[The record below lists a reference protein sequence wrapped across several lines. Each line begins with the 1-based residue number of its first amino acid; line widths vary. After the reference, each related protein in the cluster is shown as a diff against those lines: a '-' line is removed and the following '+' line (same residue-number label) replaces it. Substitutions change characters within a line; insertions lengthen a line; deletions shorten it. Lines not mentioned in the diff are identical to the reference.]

1 MSLHDPT
8 IGKPTYRGFPTDSH
22 VKLFISAHLSQD
34 RPLVVYKHSGA
45 TMDGGNIFLGIDLGI
60 GSCGWALATDTSVI
74 ALGARTFDV
83 PETDKTRTPT
93 NQLRRTARGLRRVTN
108 RRRQRMNMVRE
119 LLSRYG
125 ILDQNGKDAL
135 TGNGIDPWQARAEG
149 LDRVLAPREIGVALG
164 HIAKHRGFKSNSK
177 RDKGENAP
185 QNSSKMLAAVV
196 GNQEALAQWRSVGE
210 LFWKSSNY
218 KDRKR
223 NRDNDYSR
231 SILRADLEAET
242 NLLLRRQ
249 RELGN
254 LLASVDLERDFIE
267 VAFFQRPLADAED
280 KVGFC
285 PFEPAERR
293 APKHSPSFELFRLL
307 SRLTSIRIDEQS
319 LSAEEISSAIKDF
332 GGQQS
337 MTFKRLRKILDL
349 SAAQRFQGVAVE
361 DEDKRDVATR
371 SGKMAP
377 GSAALRKVLKDQGW
391 QSLRMT
397 PDLLDQIAAVLAFRD
412 DAERIRTGL
421 EELALPSPI
430 LIALIQGVE
439 DGAFGGFR
447 GAGHISAKACRALI
461 PHLARGMVYSEA
473 CKAAGYDH
481 AHRTDTVLEA
491 ITNPIARKSLT
502 EALKQI
508 RAVIN
513 THGMPT
519 HIHVELARDV
529 GKSLEERQE
538 IEAGIEK
545 RNKEKDRI
553 REQFI
558 ETVGREAAGPEDL
571 LRYELW
577 KEQKGRCLYTD
588 AEIHPD
594 AIVST
599 DNRVQVDHILPWSRS
614 GDDSFV
620 NKTLCYAKANQD
632 KRGRTPYEWFGHDA
646 NRWQAFMAAI
656 EGCRG
661 MKGRKKRNFLLKD
674 ASILE
679 EKFRSRNINDTRYAT
694 RLLLNILKRDFP
706 HITVAARPGP
716 LTDRL
721 RRAWGIQSLKKT
733 PDGERIDDDRHH
745 ALDAVIVALTSQ
757 SVLQRLTKL
766 FQEAESR
773 GLPTNWHGIGHLAQL
788 FRETGGLP
796 ADFTALE
803 QPWPGFRTEVAE
815 TLQKVI
821 VSRAERCRAR
831 GEAHAAT
838 IRQVKERDE
847 RNVVYERKAI
857 ESLTEKD
864 IDRVKDAE
872 RNAALV
878 ASLRNWIAS
887 GKPKDALPLSP
898 KGDPVRKVRLET
910 AKKVDVEVRG
920 GAADR
925 GEMTRVDVFRKRNKK
940 DQWEY
945 YLVPIYP
952 HQVANQRDWP
962 TPPNQAVLAYKSE
975 DEWPRMDAGFEF
987 LWSVHPFSWIE
998 IEKPDGTFIDGYFRG
1013 MDRSTGAILISPHH
1027 SKLTV
1032 VKGIGTK
1039 TLAIFR
1045 KYDMDRLGNRHVIA
1059 KETRTWHGAVCI

>member
-1 MSLHDPT
+1 
-8 IGKPTYRGFPTDSH
+8 
-22 VKLFISAHLSQD
+22 
-34 RPLVVYKHSGA
+34 
-45 TMDGGNIFLGIDLGI
+45 MDGGNIFLGIDLGI

-108 RRRQRMNMVRE
+108 RRRQRMNMIRE
-119 LLSRYG
+119 LLNRYG

-135 TGNGIDPWQARAEG
+135 TGNGIDPWQSRAEG

-185 QNSSKMLAAVV
+185 QDSSKMLAAVTRTK
-196 GNQEALAQWRSVGE
+196 EALSQWRSVGE
-210 LFWKSSNY
+210 LFWKSSEY

-242 NLLLRRQ
+242 QLLLRRQ

-267 VAFFQRPLADAED
+267 VAFFQRPLADSED

-307 SRLTSIRIDEQS
+307 SRLTSIRIDERS
-319 LSAEEISSAIKDF
+319 LSAEEISAAIKDF
-332 GGQQS
+332 GSQQG

-349 SAAQRFQGVAVE
+349 SVTQRFQGVAVE

-371 SGKMAP
+371 SGKMSP

-397 PDLLDQIAAVLAFRD
+397 PDILDQIAAVLAFRD

-421 EELALPSPI
+421 EELALPNPI
-430 LIALIQGVE
+430 LVALIQGVE

-481 AHRTDTVLEA
+481 ATRTDTVLEA
-491 ITNPIARKSLT
+491 IANPIARKSLT

-513 THGMPT
+513 TYGMPT

-553 REQFI
+553 RLQFV
-558 ETVGREAAGPEDL
+558 ETVGREASGPEDL

-577 KEQKGRCLYTD
+577 KEQNGRCLYTD
-588 AEIHPD
+588 QEIHPD
-594 AIVST
+594 AILST

-620 NKTLCYAKANQD
+620 NKTLCWAKANQD
-632 KRGRTPYEWFGHDA
+632 KKGQTPFEWFGDEA
-646 NRWQAFMAAI
+646 DRWQAFTSAV
-656 EGCRG
+656 EGCHA

-674 ASILE
+674 ASVLE
-679 EKFRSRNINDTRYAT
+679 EKFRSRNLNDTRYAT
-694 RLLLNILKRDFP
+694 RLLLNILKRDNP
-706 HITVAARPGP
+706 HVTVAARPGP

-721 RRAWGIQSLKKT
+721 RRAWGIQSLKKA
-733 PDGERIDDDRHH
+733 PDGKRLDDDRHH
-745 ALDAVIVALTSQ
+745 ALDAVIVALTSE

-766 FQEAESR
+766 FQEAETR

-796 ADFTALE
+796 ADFIALE
-803 QPWPGFRTEVAE
+803 QPWSGFRAE
-815 TLQKVI
+815 LSEALQKVT

-838 IRQVKERDE
+838 IRQVRERDGQSQ
-847 RNVVYERKAI
+847 VYERKAI
-857 ESLTEKD
+857 DKLTEKD
-864 IDRVKDAE
+864 LDRVKDAE

-878 ASLRNWIAS
+878 ASLRTWIAD
-887 GKPKDALPLSP
+887 GKPKSTSPLSP
-898 KGDPVRKVRLET
+898 KGDPIRKVRLET
-910 AKKVDVEVRG
+910 TKKVDVEVRG

-925 GEMTRVDVFRKRNKK
+925 GEMARVDVFRKQNKK
-940 DQWEY
+940 GKWEY
-945 YLVPIYP
+945 FLVPIYP
-952 HQVANQRDWP
+952 HQVANQEEWP
-962 TPPNQAVLAYKSE
+962 QPPSQAVAAHKAE
-975 DEWPRMDAGFEF
+975 DEWPEMDADYEF
-987 LWSVHPFSWIE
+987 LWSINPFCWIE
-998 IEKPDGTFIDGYFRG
+998 VEKVDGTFIGGYFRG
-1013 MDRSTGAILISPHH
+1013 MDRGSGNIEISPHY
-1027 SKLTV
+1027 SKAV
-1032 VKGIGTK
+1032 VVRGIGAR
-1039 TLAIFR
+1039 TLASFQ
-1045 KYDMDRLGNRHVIA
+1045 KYAMDRLGNRYEIVR
-1059 KETRTWHGAVCI
+1059 ETRTWHGAVCT